1 MLKFSVYMKNKSIQE
16 YQRLKCVI
24 ISSKKVI

>member
-1 MLKFSVYMKNKSIQE
+1 MLKFGVYMKNKSIQE